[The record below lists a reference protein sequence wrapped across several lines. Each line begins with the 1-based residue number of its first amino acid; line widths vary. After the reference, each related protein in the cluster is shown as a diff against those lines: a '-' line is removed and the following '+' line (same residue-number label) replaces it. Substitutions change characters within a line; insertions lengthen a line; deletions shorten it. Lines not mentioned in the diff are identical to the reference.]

1 MSEISTVGVDLGKN
15 VIHVCGMDATG
26 AVVLRKR
33 FSRRQFQ
40 RWAVRCVSCRMG
52 LESCAGAHYW
62 ARTLSGYGHDV
73 RVIHPRYV
81 KPYVKTNKN
90 DTRDAE
96 AIAEA
101 LSRPTMRFVAI
112 KTVAQQESRMR
123 HRVRQRVMRERTA
136 LSNQIR
142 GFLLDF
148 GLPVARGRAALRR
161 RLPAI
166 LEDGDNGLGDRGR
179 ALLWELWHELQGLD
193 ERLAVLDKQIAAEYQ
208 ADSAARRLRTIPGI
222 GPLTATATVA
232 AIGGG
237 GDFDRARG
245 FAAWLGL
252 VPRHDGTG
260 GQTRLLG
267 ISKRGDRYLRTLY
280 IHCARAAL
288 RTAAHHDAHWARWAL
303 ALAERRGRN
312 VAVVALA
319 NKLARMAW
327 AVLTRGEHYQPQ
339 PA

>member
-1 MSEISTVGVDLGKN
+1 M
-15 VIHVCGMDATG
+15 
-26 AVVLRKR
+26 
-33 FSRRQFQ
+33 
-40 RWAVRCVSCRMG
+40 
-52 LESCAGAHYW
+52 
-62 ARTLSGYGHDV
+62 
-73 RVIHPRYV
+73 
-81 KPYVKTNKN
+81 
-90 DTRDAE
+90 
-96 AIAEA
+96 
-101 LSRPTMRFVAI
+101 
-112 KTVAQQESRMR
+112 
-123 HRVRQRVMRERTA
+123 
-136 LSNQIR
+136 
-142 GFLLDF
+142 
-148 GLPVARGRAALRR
+148 
-161 RLPAI
+161 
-166 LEDGDNGLGDRGR
+166 
-179 ALLWELWHELQGLD
+179 
-193 ERLAVLDKQIAAEYQ
+193 
-208 ADSAARRLRTIPGI
+208 
-222 GPLTATATVA
+222 TATATVA
-232 AIGGG
+232 AIGEG

-312 VAVVALA
+312 VAVAALA